1 MRANPVNERIKNLED
16 KTLAV
21 VFLFMSMPVI
31 IVTALIIKLTGS
43 GPVLFRQVRHGL
55 DEKPFSIYKLRTMRD
70 GRITRLGRILRFT
83 SIDELPQLYNVL
95 RGDMSLVGPRPHPV
109 ELNERYGDVIKGYR
123 LRLSVKPG
131 LTGLAQI
138 NGSRGPIRSRKD
150 MRRRIQLDLKY
161 IDNWS
166 LMMDLKIIGLTIVS
180 GLINRES
187 IAAAP
192 NQQTNRETV

>member
-1 MRANPVNERIKNLED
+1 MPANPVNERIKNLED
-16 KTLAV
+16 KTLAT

-31 IVTALIIKLTGS
+31 IITALLIKFTKS

-55 DEKPFSIYKLRTMRD
+55 DGKPFSIYKLRTMRD

-83 SIDELPQLYNVL
+83 SIDELPQFYNVL

-109 ELNERYGDVIKGYR
+109 ELNERYGHVIKGYR

-166 LMMDLKIIGLTIVS
+166 LGMDLKIIGLTIVS

-192 NQQTNRETV
+192 NQQTNRETI